1 VPVLPS
7 PPSIAPVSG
16 DLALFGEDLPSEPDR
31 PIPPTEQPL
40 AGWMVDSLRGALTA
54 RGLTAMAERQ
64 QAIEVAVGRPV
75 ESLRSLTRGEALRAL
90 EQLTSTSA
98 RQARSTSSWDS
109 RDEDTWIDRL

>member
-1 VPVLPS
+1 M
-7 PPSIAPVSG
+7 SG
-16 DLALFGEDLPSEPDR
+16 DLSLFGEDPPNEPDQ
-31 PIPPTEQPL
+31 PIPTEQPL
-40 AGWMVDSLRGALTA
+40 AGWMVDSLRDALTA
-54 RGLTAMAERQ
+54 RGLTATAERQ

-98 RQARSTSSWDS
+98 PQARSTSSWDS